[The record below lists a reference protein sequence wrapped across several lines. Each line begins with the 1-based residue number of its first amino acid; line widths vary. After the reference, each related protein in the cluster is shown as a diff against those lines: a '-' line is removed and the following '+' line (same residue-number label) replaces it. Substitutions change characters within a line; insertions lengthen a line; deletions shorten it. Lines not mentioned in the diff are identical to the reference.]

1 MQFSRLITKENLR
14 GSYNSRSQGPE
25 SVINLAPGF
34 KKSQLRITSYSISY
48 MDTFMTFMKSQ
59 VNFVFLSLL
68 REMLPNQILERN
80 RVLGVYSSAFIKYFI
95 KMA

>member
-1 MQFSRLITKENLR
+1 
-14 GSYNSRSQGPE
+14 
-25 SVINLAPGF
+25 
-34 KKSQLRITSYSISY
+34 
-48 MDTFMTFMKSQ
+48 MTFMKSQ